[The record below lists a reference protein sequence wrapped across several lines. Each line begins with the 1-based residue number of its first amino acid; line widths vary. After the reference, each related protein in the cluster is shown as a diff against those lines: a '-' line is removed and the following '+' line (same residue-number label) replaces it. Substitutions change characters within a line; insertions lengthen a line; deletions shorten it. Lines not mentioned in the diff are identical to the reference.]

1 MEKKRGKNI
10 TLITSEEMTSI
21 DKKKLR
27 KFYKE
32 KNKAEKQ
39 QKAQEEAYSG
49 KVGTVLTDKQVMG
62 ELKGDKRVT
71 LAHEKDK
78 KKDKK
83 RDHSNSTENSN
94 NNNASGN
101 PSYSNSSNFFNYLQK
116 ETEAT
121 IHGKKRKLEE
131 KNEEMNGKRGKKG
144 DKSSVASV
152 SSNLKL

>member
-1 MEKKRGKNI
+1 MEKKRGKKI
-10 TLITSEEMTSI
+10 TLITSEEMTST

-32 KNKAEKQ
+32 KNKSEKQ
-39 QKAQEEAYSG
+39 QKAQEDAYSG
-49 KVGTVLTDKQVMG
+49 KAGTTLTDKQVMG

-71 LAHEKDK
+71 LAHQKDK
-78 KKDKK
+78 KNDKK
-83 RDHSNSTENSN
+83 RVHSSTDNTNSSN
-94 NNNASGN
+94 AGGN